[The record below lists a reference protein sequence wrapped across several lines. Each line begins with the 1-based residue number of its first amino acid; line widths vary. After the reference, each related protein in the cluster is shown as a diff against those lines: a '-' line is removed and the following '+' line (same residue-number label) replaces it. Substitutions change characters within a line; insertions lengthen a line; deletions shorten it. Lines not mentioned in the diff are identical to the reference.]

1 MPPDTENGEGQQGRG
16 ETVGGGD
23 DDSETEPSA
32 VSSDIAPSCRFEGG
46 GGFAPCSLRPPAKAY
61 LTISHINIGKKVTR
75 PATLTDVGLG
85 IGLHPLVLPLYLP
98 LGSSNGAHCGP
109 QPNPTLTHLASSLT
123 VH

>member
-46 GGFAPCSLRPPAKAY
+46 GA
-61 LTISHINIGKKVTR
+61 
-75 PATLTDVGLG
+75 
-85 IGLHPLVLPLYLP
+85 LPLALYVP
-98 LGSSNGAHCGP
+98 PRKH
-109 QPNPTLTHLASSLT
+109 T
-123 VH
+123 